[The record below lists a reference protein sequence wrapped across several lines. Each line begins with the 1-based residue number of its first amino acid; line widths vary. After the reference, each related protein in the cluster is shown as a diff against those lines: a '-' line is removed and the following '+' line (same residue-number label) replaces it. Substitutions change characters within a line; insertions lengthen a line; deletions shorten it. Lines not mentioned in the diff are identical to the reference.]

1 MPPLLGG
8 DKGVG
13 KNLKT
18 MIKFFRNIRQN
29 LIIEGKTYKYLKYAI
44 GEIVLVVIGIL
55 IALQI
60 NNWNEDRKVISRE
73 KSYIQSIYKDLKND
87 IKRINVCKSMLS
99 NQYTIGIEVLKALEH
114 KDSKIMDSVKIA
126 TYLGLDLSEVLPVDR
141 EENTWDGLK
150 ILGKETFL
158 INDSLTKQLNKFY
171 AVYDEQIERFN
182 QLPKKARQDI
192 RELTGNCHNSE
203 GLELIYKKGVDFY
216 GASSQYTR
224 HCILS
229 IDNAAQVVGL
239 ITMSAIVNLNKY
251 ENLIINAKSVKS
263 YLETNY
269 TQELKFDIEL

>member
-1 MPPLLGG
+1 
-8 DKGVG
+8 
-13 KNLKT
+13 
-18 MIKFFRNIRQN
+18 MIKFFRSIRQN
-29 LIIEGKTYKYLKYAI
+29 LLNQGKTTKYFKYAI

-203 GLELIYKKGVDFY
+203 GLELIYNKGVDFY

-229 IDNAAQVVGL
+229 IDNAAEVVGL

-251 ENLIINAKSVKS
+251 ENLIINAKVVKS

-269 TQELKFDIEL
+269 AQELNFDKVL